1 MKKAVKRQRD
11 ENAADDAA
19 ESGDNRS
26 RYSANPQSY
35 ESGAVNGEG
44 AGRHLGDS
52 DNVGKFLIG
61 EPLVQFNN
69 LFLNQGQGR
78 IAAADAESADLQKA
92 D

>member
-1 MKKAVKRQRD
+1 MKRQRD

-26 RYSANPQSY
+26 RYSANPESY
-35 ESGAVNGEG
+35 EGLAVNGEG